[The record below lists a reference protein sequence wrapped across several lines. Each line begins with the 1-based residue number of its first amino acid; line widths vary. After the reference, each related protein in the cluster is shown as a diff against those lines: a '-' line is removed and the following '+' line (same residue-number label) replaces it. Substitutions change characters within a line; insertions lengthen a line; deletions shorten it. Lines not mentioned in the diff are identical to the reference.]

1 MVKRVLAIN
10 VLMLT
15 AVLFLHAKAEA
26 HLIYSAG
33 RWLTHSS
40 INCEQVIDKARNPDV
55 HLALSEC
62 AITASLVQVLCVNP
76 SGHEVTG
83 AAATNITAVTA
94 GEIDFDQLSKEDK
107 KKGKVNL
114 SLVVED
120 PAALFNPQFCVGGQG
135 GSIGGGDVSQ
145 WTVVDVEILEFVARG
160 ELSECIG
167 PTDVPCSSLLLS
179 STIQANCAL
188 PPPFSVTNP
197 PDPGIEYDCG
207 DPIIE
212 HVGH

>member
-1 MVKRVLAIN
+1 MIKRSLGISILMICAI
-10 VLMLT
+10 LLLDT
-15 AVLFLHAKAEA
+15 KAEA
-26 HLIYSAG
+26 HLIYVSG

-40 INCEQVIDKARNPDV
+40 VKCEQVIDKAKNPDV
-55 HLALSEC
+55 HLALSNC

-76 SGHEVTG
+76 SGQEVTG
-83 AAATNITAVTA
+83 TAATQITAVTE

-107 KKGKVNL
+107 KKGKVHL

-120 PAALFNPQFCVGGQG
+120 PEALFNPEFCVGGK
-135 GSIGGGDVSQ
+135 GSVLGGGAASQ
-145 WTVVDVEILEFVARG
+145 WTVAKVEILEFLARG
-160 ELSECIG
+160 VLSECTG
-167 PTDVPCSSLLLS
+167 PKDAPCSLLLIS
-179 STIQANCAL
+179 STIQTSCAL

-197 PDPGIEYDCG
+197 PPEGIEYDCD